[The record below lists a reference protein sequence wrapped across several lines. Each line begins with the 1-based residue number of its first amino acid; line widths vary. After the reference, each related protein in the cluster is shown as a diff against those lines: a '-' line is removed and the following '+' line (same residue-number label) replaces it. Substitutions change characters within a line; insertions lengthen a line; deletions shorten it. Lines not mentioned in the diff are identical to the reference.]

1 MGRRQTVEPVT
12 PLGHALEAARVAAGL
27 TRVQA
32 YGKAGFQSHVLWNR
46 LLTEERRFDPGVV
59 QRAARAV
66 GMNFLE
72 ALRLA
77 RVAVVPNDTR
87 HIVKE
92 SDAARVHVIPD
103 DTARVMTMSEV
114 EALQNAS

>member
-1 MGRRQTVEPVT
+1 MGRRQTLEPVT
-12 PLGHALEAARVAAGL
+12 PLGRALEQAREAAGL
-27 TRVQA
+27 SRVEAYTR
-32 YGKAGFQSHVLWNR
+32 AGFRSHVLWNR
-46 LLTEERRFDPGVV
+46 LLTEERRFEPEVV

-66 GMNFLE
+66 GMNLLE

-77 RVAVVPNDTR
+77 RVAIVPNDTR

-103 DTARVMTMSEV
+103 DTARVMTVSEV
-114 EALQNAS
+114 EALQNVS